1 MGTTAFQ
8 RVALGAAAVLGCIR
22 TLAATP
28 EIGKN
33 HVVPE
38 VGIELVWIAPGSFL
52 MGSPPE
58 EGGRDKAEGVQRRVT
73 LSRGFWLGKTEVT
86 QRQYEAVVGQNPSRF
101 KEVGPDGPVER
112 VSWVDATTYCEKLT
126 ERERQAGRLPEGY
139 EFNLPTE
146 AQWEYACRAGSTD
159 AYPGYLDAMAW
170 YEENSGGMTH
180 VVAQKQPNAWGL
192 HDMAGNVLEWCF
204 DWYGAYGVEAETDP
218 TGPSFGHFRMARGG
232 SWRVGAEVCR
242 SAARAGGSAGR
253 RDYTI
258 GFRVALST
266 VKAKH

>member
-1 MGTTAFQ
+1 MGTSAFAKVL
-8 RVALGAAAVLGCIR
+8 RVAAVVLGSVR
-22 TLAATP
+22 AGAEVP

-38 VGIELVWIAPGSFL
+38 VGIELVWIEPGSFL

-73 LSRGFWLGKTEVT
+73 LSQGFWIGKTEVT
-86 QRQYEAVVGQNPSRF
+86 QREYESVTGVNPSRF
-101 KEVGPDGPVER
+101 KEVGPDAPVER
-112 VSWVDATTYCEKLT
+112 VSWVDAMAYCEKLT
-126 ERERQAGRLPEGY
+126 ERQAGRLPEGY
-139 EFNLPTE
+139 AFNLPTE
-146 AQWEYACRAGSTD
+146 AQWEYACRAGSTE

-170 YEENSGGMTH
+170 YEENSGETTH
-180 VVAQKQPNAWGL
+180 AVAQKKPNAWGL

-204 DWYGAYGVEAETDP
+204 DWYGEYGFQAETDP

-266 VKAKH
+266 VKPKR